1 MAAVPIM
8 NAAIAGSEPVVLA
21 PGQLFFGCPPGA
33 VQTLLGSCV
42 AITLWHPEHRC
53 GGMCHYLLGRP
64 NSTGTDKTMKPSGYY
79 ASEAI
84 KFLAARVLATG
95 CRPKSFEAKMFGGG
109 QMFENSIMAAS
120 PIDVAGDN
128 VEIGLALLDKN
139 GFRLRAADTGGD
151 RYRKVFLDLASGEV
165 RVWYGRSAN
174 GSVCVERGI

>member
-1 MAAVPIM
+1 
-8 NAAIAGSEPVVLA
+8 
-21 PGQLFFGCPPGA
+21 
-33 VQTLLGSCV
+33 
-42 AITLWHPEHRC
+42 
-53 GGMCHYLLGRP
+53 
-64 NSTGTDKTMKPSGYY
+64 
-79 ASEAI
+79 
-84 KFLAARVLATG
+84 
-95 CRPKSFEAKMFGGG
+95 
-109 QMFENSIMAAS
+109 MFENSIMAAS